1 MPLVHDANH
10 RCQEYNGLSIEDFS
24 KKTQEF
30 KDRILAGT
38 SLDDLLPE
46 AFWLVKQACQRLV
59 GQEIEVKWQKMIWDM
74 VPYDVQLLGWIVLHK
89 WIISEMKTWEGK
101 TLVAVAPV
109 YLNALEGKW

>member
-1 MPLVHDANH
+1 MLNWFLNWISGDYNKKKIKEFMPLVHDANH

-46 AFWLVKQACQRLV
+46 AF
-59 GQEIEVKWQKMIWDM
+59 
-74 VPYDVQLLGWIVLHK
+74 
-89 WIISEMKTWEGK
+89 
-101 TLVAVAPV
+101 
-109 YLNALEGKW
+109 